1 MNNEVKEKLEVNKG
15 VVAIRFDMPK
25 KMHKV
30 AMKRHSVNPRAWRFS
45 DTLLDIISKGL
56 KS

>member
-1 MNNEVKEKLEVNKG
+1 MDNDTKEKLKANKE

-25 KMHKV
+25 KVHKV

>member
-1 MNNEVKEKLEVNKG
+1 MDNDTKEKLKANKE